1 MKKKTNNH
9 AAVPVKIDELKK
21 HYPEIASSLESAEN
35 STEFNNKGL
44 VLMKNDMLLYPTI
57 RNYVIVRMQKRKE
70 AFIKQWQNEFETL
83 PKFVLNAPDEEDIQK
98 AEKAFE
104 STRSSYSFWLESGQ
118 PNEIRAMFTDGDV
131 VVSVGLSAVYPK
143 RTVDAVISLFEELS
157 LAATIYYECVNHAW
171 TTDSIYF

>member
-21 HYPEIASSLESAEN
+21 HYPKIASGLESAEN
-35 STEFNNKGL
+35 STEFNSKGL

-70 AFIKQWQNEFETL
+70 AFIKQWQDEFETL
-83 PKFVLNAPDEEDIQK
+83 PKFVLNAPDEDDIEK

-104 STRSSYSFWLESGQ
+104 ATRSSYSFWFENGK
-118 PNEIRAMFTDGDV
+118 PNEIRAMFTDGDA
-131 VVSVGLSAVYPK
+131 VVSVGLSATYPK
-143 RTVDAVISLFEELS
+143 RTDDAVVSLFEELS
-157 LAATIYYECVNHAW
+157 PASAVYYECANHAL